1 MLMPTMMCRVTS
13 KDLIELL
20 LKKDENEYVGVLVS
34 VKKTLDGPENQ
45 TLVLDEPLRP
55 TND

>member
-1 MLMPTMMCRVTS
+1 MPTMMCRVTS

-45 TLVLDEPLRP
+45 ALVLDEPLKP
-55 TND
+55 MND